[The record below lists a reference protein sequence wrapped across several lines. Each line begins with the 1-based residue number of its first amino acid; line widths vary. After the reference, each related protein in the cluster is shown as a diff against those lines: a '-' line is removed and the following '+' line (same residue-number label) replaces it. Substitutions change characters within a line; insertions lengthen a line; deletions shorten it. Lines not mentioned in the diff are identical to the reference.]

1 MSFPRSLLVA
11 VAALTIASTGAAA
24 GPSTNAASS
33 AGTVIDVA
41 VSSPQHKTLV
51 AAVQAAGLVETLS
64 SSGPFTVFA
73 PVDSAF
79 AALPAGT
86 VETLLQPENR
96 GQLQSILTYHVVAG
110 RVTAGDLVG
119 RIRREGGHVRL
130 TTVQG
135 SELTARVMGSN
146 VVLTDGRGGRATVV
160 ATDLAAGNG
169 VVHATDAVSL
179 PR

>member
-1 MSFPRSLLVA
+1 MSFPRSLLAAVA
-11 VAALTIASTGAAA
+11 VLTIASTSAAA
-24 GPSTNAASS
+24 GPSSTASS

-41 VSSPQHKTLV
+41 VASPQHKTLV

-86 VETLLQPENR
+86 VDTLLQPANR
-96 GQLQSILTYHVVAG
+96 EQLQSILTYHVVAG

-119 RIRREGGHVRL
+119 RIRREGGHARL

-135 SELTARVMGSN
+135 SELTARLMGSN

-169 VVHATDAVSL
+169 IVHATDAVSM